1 MPEEQYPEMHVQESL
16 PVTSQEKS
24 DLTED
29 VLEIND
35 DLTKHSVA
43 KESQIDNT
51 LIIRKSLEKGV
62 SLPITNEVCNIYE
75 SKDLSTNSFHLI
87 SIIHLIQFDNSL

>member
-62 SLPITNEVCNIYE
+62 SLPITNEVCNIYQ
-75 SKDLSTNSFHLI
+75 SKDLSTNLFHYIYNSFD
-87 SIIHLIQFDNSL
+87 SI

>member
-1 MPEEQYPEMHVQESL
+1 MPEVQYPEMHVQESL

-29 VLEIND
+29 VLEINY

-62 SLPITNEVCNIYE
+62 SLPITNEVCNI
-75 SKDLSTNSFHLI
+75 
-87 SIIHLIQFDNSL
+87 

>member
-62 SLPITNEVCNIYE
+62 SLPITNEVCNI
-75 SKDLSTNSFHLI
+75 
-87 SIIHLIQFDNSL
+87 

>member
-1 MPEEQYPEMHVQESL
+1 MPEAQYPEMHVQESL

-43 KESQIDNT
+43 KKSQIDNT

-62 SLPITNEVCNIYE
+62 SLPVTNEVCNIYQ
-75 SKDLSTNSFHLI
+75 SKDLSTNSFHYI
-87 SIIHLIQFDNSL
+87 YNSFDST